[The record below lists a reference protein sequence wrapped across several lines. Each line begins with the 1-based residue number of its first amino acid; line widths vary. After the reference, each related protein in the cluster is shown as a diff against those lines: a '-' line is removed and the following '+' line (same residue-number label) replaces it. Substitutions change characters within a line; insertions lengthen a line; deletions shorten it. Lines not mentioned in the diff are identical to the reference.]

1 MHKILWPIFF
11 FLYISSFG
19 METLKIELTEEEK
32 QWIKL
37 NQRKNITIYMDENRG
52 ILNYH
57 SNGRRRGVFP
67 KIIKFLEKNTGLKF
81 QVINEET
88 DKFEKSVDSGF
99 PDIVMGGRGLQKKQ

>member
-11 FLYISSFG
+11 FFYISSFG
-19 METLKIELTEEEK
+19 MDTLKIELTEEEK
-32 QWIKL
+32 EWIKL

-67 KIIKFLEKNTGLKF
+67 EIIKFLEKI
-81 QVINEET
+81 Q
-88 DKFEKSVDSGF
+88 D
-99 PDIVMGGRGLQKKQ
+99 